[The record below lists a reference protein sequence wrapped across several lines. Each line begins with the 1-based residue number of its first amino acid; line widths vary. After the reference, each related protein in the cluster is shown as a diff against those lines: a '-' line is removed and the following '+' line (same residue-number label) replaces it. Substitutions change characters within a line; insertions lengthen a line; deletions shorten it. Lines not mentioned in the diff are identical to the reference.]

1 MKKEGCEECEEGRAV
16 GSVKKGALW
25 ECEGEE
31 MRSAQQ
37 SYRPYAVKGHHDL
50 LRRFCGNSLTA
61 MKVCELEAVVEND
74 FGLPHARSAVSF
86 EEIVTLLMA
95 CTLHSNSA

>member
-1 MKKEGCEECEEGRAV
+1 M

-37 SYRPYAVKGHHDL
+37 SYRPYAGKGHHDL

-61 MKVCELEAVVEND
+61 MKVYELEVGAENE
-74 FGLPHARSAVSF
+74 FGRPHAGSAVSF

-95 CTLHSNSA
+95 YTLHSNSA